1 MGEFCDLSSM
11 LTVTNVVE
19 HAFCARFTYFELV
32 LDIRQREGMRGTVIA
47 GKTFHSNHSKRN
59 KRFQIKKLDGTKL
72 TELFLKS
79 NEHYIS
85 GKIDEA
91 IELPDEIVIIERKY
105 SDYAF
110 IGSTIRTQM
119 GLLAILVEENMEK
132 KVNQGIVV
140 FEKSKRVEI
149 PFRITSKIKQY
160 ALFELEKTRQVIK
173 RGVIPR
179 ALSDNRCLN
188 CCYRRICPSGN

>member
-1 MGEFCDLSSM
+1 MGEFCYLSSM

-32 LDIRQREGMRGTVIA
+32 LGIRQGEGRRGTVIA

-59 KRFQIKKLDGTKL
+59 KRFQIKKLDGNKL

-91 IELPDEIVIIERKY
+91 IELPNEIVIIERKY

-119 GLLAILVEENMEK
+119 GLLAILLEENMKK

-149 PFRITSKIKQY
+149 PFRITGKIKQY
-160 ALFELEKTRQVIK
+160 ALFELEKTRQVIES
-173 RGVIPR
+173 GVIPR

>member
-1 MGEFCDLSSM
+1 M

-32 LDIRQREGMRGTVIA
+32 LGIRQGEGKRGTVIA

-72 TELFLKS
+72 TELLLKS
-79 NEHYIS
+79 NKHYIS

-91 IELPDEIVIIERKY
+91 IELPNEIVIIERKY

-160 ALFELEKTRQVIK
+160 ALFELEKTRQVIES
-173 RGVIPR
+173 GVIPR